1 MAKVFRKKMA
11 RGVELTVDQ
20 VFDPISDMATELSTG
35 NIEASQLEARYAT
48 FRMNFNIPW
57 MGSKYFYDN
66 RTIQLEGE
74 LTSGGSGYAGSGPVP
89 RSVEGEV
96 VAIVPASP
104 TDGTGLTLDVVI
116 NGSGVVVS
124 ATVRDPGEGYK
135 VGDIVTI
142 GVGNAVFTVTKITD
156 VYDGPMYIPFCL
168 PPLQENITTL
178 TGGDIVMDPET
189 PTPVL
194 EEISFS
200 LDQSD
205 EPAMILDHWYGRDKY
220 QYSPA
225 ARWMPNPYGGKKTYT
240 RPEAYEFTLSIYEKE
255 QFFFNDSSPDA
266 GQFGV
271 GGEAVSIK
279 IPSTAFTPRV
289 RRFNPIAVSDIN
301 RQFHPLK
308 TYCMAIYAPNLH
320 DQRSQREHCAAVN
333 VWVSLK
339 FRMELTSKD
348 TASADDE
355 GAVQNIPKHY
365 GVAPGQ
371 GAGLP
376 GAAVTVTAPVAG
388 DLVVADGTAQG
399 VSTNLQ
405 HIDQQFSDK
414 LRGGYNEFAQVYPS
428 QDLKDDA
435 AYEVIAVPLGAGF
448 AHNRMSARDD
458 YPVAP
463 YVTGSRFT
471 AVPLAAYTEHAYVD
485 RRIIPIDGDMTIH
498 HVVAAINWTSDK
510 LQAAYDPATLS
521 PAGAIS
527 YVPATFPGQA
537 KAHSAKYSV
546 GVGMLCGPRAD
557 SYDYQQVAYSEF
569 TPDYATIAA
578 TLPNGIIDIIKMG
591 LPACATMPAEWA
603 MLSVPL
609 VHQGAG
615 VANAN
620 GKGYWGSDIT
630 PVVWAKGKQGTPFF
644 VGEGNSYT
652 RVRTDVG
659 TSSAGAPHSHPP
671 FEATPVSN
679 AQGAEQFLELRL
691 SMKPD
696 VAVYALD
703 GAALEYQTNYNPTDV
718 FLGYGGCWVYIIG
731 KKHLK

>member
-20 VFDPISDMATELSTG
+20 VFDPISAMAAELSAG
-35 NIEASQLEARYAT
+35 NIEASQLQARYAT

-74 LTSGGSGYAGSGPVP
+74 LTSGGSGYAPASGSIQGETTTANSPSTGSGLTIDIVK
-89 RSVEGEV
+89 EG
-96 VAIVPASP
+96 
-104 TDGTGLTLDVVI
+104 
-116 NGSGVVVS
+116 GVVVS
-124 ATVRDPGEGYK
+124 ATVRATGDGYVEGDT
-135 VGDIVTI
+135 VDISGGATS
-142 GVGNAVFTVTKITD
+142 AVFTITKITD

-255 QFFFNDSSPDA
+255 QFFFNSSVPDVD
-266 GQFGV
+266 QFGV

-279 IPSTAFTPRV
+279 IPSTAFIPRV

-308 TYCMAIYAPNLH
+308 TYCMAIYAPKLH

-348 TASADDE
+348 TASAGDE

-376 GAAVTVTAPVAG
+376 GADVTVTAPVAG

-458 YPVAP
+458 YPLAP

-471 AVPLAAYTEHAYVD
+471 AVPLAAYNEHAYVD

-527 YVPATFPGQA
+527 YVPATFPGQG
-537 KAHSAKYSV
+537 KVGISAMYSV

-557 SYDYQQVAYSEF
+557 SFDYQQVAYSEF
-569 TPDYATIAA
+569 TPDDQTVAT

-630 PVVWAKGKQGTPFF
+630 PVVWAKGPQGTPFF

-652 RVRTDVG
+652 RVRTAVG
-659 TSSAGAPHSHPP
+659 TSSAAPPHSQQP
-671 FEATPVSN
+671 FEPPIGWR

-696 VAVYALD
+696 FAAYIFDAAA
-703 GAALEYQTNYNPTDV
+703 GALEYQTNYNPTDV
-718 FLGYGGCWVYIIG
+718 FVGYGGCWVYIIG

>member
-20 VFDPISDMATELSTG
+20 VFDPISAMAAELSAG
-35 NIEASQLEARYAT
+35 NIEASQLQARYAT

-74 LTSGGSGYAGSGPVP
+74 LTSGGSGYAPASGSIQGETTTANSPSTGSGLTIDIVK
-89 RSVEGEV
+89 EG
-96 VAIVPASP
+96 
-104 TDGTGLTLDVVI
+104 
-116 NGSGVVVS
+116 GVVVS
-124 ATVRDPGEGYK
+124 ATVRATGDGYVEGDT
-135 VGDIVTI
+135 VDISGGATS
-142 GVGNAVFTVTKITD
+142 AVFTITKITD

-255 QFFFNDSSPDA
+255 QFFFNSSVPDVD
-266 GQFGV
+266 QFGV

-279 IPSTAFTPRV
+279 IPSTAFIPRV

-308 TYCMAIYAPNLH
+308 TYCMAIYAPKLH

-348 TASADDE
+348 TASAGDE

-376 GAAVTVTAPVAG
+376 GADVTVTAPVAG

-458 YPVAP
+458 YPLAP

-471 AVPLAAYTEHAYVD
+471 AVPLAAYNEHAYVD

-527 YVPATFPGQA
+527 YVPATFPGQG
-537 KAHSAKYSV
+537 KVGISAKYSV

-557 SYDYQQVAYSEF
+557 SFDYQQVAYSEF
-569 TPDYATIAA
+569 TPDDQTVAT

-652 RVRTDVG
+652 RVRTAVG
-659 TSSAGAPHSHPP
+659 TSSAAPPHSQQP
-671 FEATPVSN
+671 FEPPIGWR

-696 VAVYALD
+696 FAAYIFDAAA
-703 GAALEYQTNYNPTDV
+703 GALEYQTNYNPTDV

>member
-20 VFDPISDMATELSTG
+20 VFDPISAMATELSTG

-74 LTSGGSGYAGSGPVP
+74 LLSVGSGYAPPSGSILGQ
-89 RSVEGEV
+89 
-96 VAIVPASP
+96 ATTANSP
-104 TDGTGLTLDVVI
+104 STGSGLTLDIVKE
-116 NGSGVVVS
+116 GGEVVS
-124 ATVRDPGEGYK
+124 ATIRATGDGYAEGDT
-135 VGDIVTI
+135 VNITG
-142 GVGNAVFTVTKITD
+142 GVADAVFTITKIAD

-168 PPLQENITTL
+168 PPLQENITTPA
-178 TGGDIVMDPET
+178 GGDIRMDPET

-205 EPAMILDHWYGRDKY
+205 EPAMMLDHWYGRDKY

-225 ARWMPNPYGGKKTYT
+225 ARWMPNPFGGKKTYT

-255 QFFFNDSSPDA
+255 QFFFNSSVPDA
-266 GQFGV
+266 DQFGV

-279 IPSTAFTPRV
+279 IPSTAFIPRV

-308 TYCMAIYAPNLH
+308 TYCMAIYAPKLH

-348 TASADDE
+348 TASAGDE

-448 AHNRMSARDD
+448 AQNRMSARDD
-458 YPVAP
+458 YPLAP

-471 AVPLAAYTEHAYVD
+471 AVPLAAYNEHAYVD

-527 YVPATFPGQA
+527 YVPATFPGQG
-537 KAHSAKYSV
+537 KVGVSAKYSV

-557 SYDYQQVAYSEF
+557 SFDYQQVAYSEF
-569 TPDYATIAA
+569 TPDDQTIAT

-591 LPACATMPAEWA
+591 LPGCATMPAEWA

-630 PVVWAKGKQGTPFF
+630 PVVWEKGKQGTPFF

-652 RVRTDVG
+652 RARTAVG
-659 TSSAGAPHSHPP
+659 MSRAAAPHSQVP
-671 FEATPVSN
+671 FTTGAVSN

-696 VAVYALD
+696 LAAYIFDAAA
-703 GAALEYQTNYNPTDV
+703 GALEYQTNYNPTDV